1 MAVFSVAV
9 PRYPVLGSEFAHGD
23 ADQEAAVADEGEPGR
38 SAPHLETAA
47 GQDAEELLL
56 FLLVIRFLT
65 SLVVLFF
72 LFPREFPRGCREA
85 RNLVVARL
93 AVETVQMPAKHPDSP
108 VDAERAIPSVAV
120 VRRLEVESAADSL
133 ERIVRNPPGV
143 HVDDAADRA

>member
-1 MAVFSVAV
+1 MPSSPRPPSSVLVPLFLFFAFVVVAVFSVAV

-23 ADQEAAVADEGEPGR
+23 ADQEAAVADEGDPGR

-65 SLVVLFF
+65 SLVFLFF

-108 VDAERAIPSVAV
+108 G
-120 VRRLEVESAADSL
+120 RRGTSHSL
-133 ERIVRNPPGV
+133 RRRCPPT
-143 HVDDAADRA
+143 